1 MTKYNNSEF
10 FDFLIRKEIP
20 FECLEEDFANFAG
33 EDSFNSDI
41 AEKALEIAFDL
52 YPDKPGE
59 DEDDTME
66 KRHEFVDEFLE
77 YARCEVVKKW
87 ASNLGMYTKE
97 EAQANVD
104 TQRKVCKDYWTN
116 IFNKKMA
123 ENSLSDYNAGYDE
136 GVNDTLKK
144 FRNMSSYAHSKW
156 KREGDP
162 VPEKFDPCELD
173 IHYDSSMKNDSA
185 PSEYQP
191 QDSEDEAW
199 EQMRAMNNHHQDI

>member
-1 MTKYNNSEF
+1 MLQLKEGKCIMTKCYINKNF
-10 FDFLIRKEIP
+10 FDFIIRKDIP

-33 EDSFNSDI
+33 EDSFNSEV
-41 AEKALEIAFDL
+41 AEKALEIAFEL
-52 YPDKPGE
+52 YPDDQVGK
-59 DEDDTME
+59 DNDDLME
-66 KRHEFVDEFLE
+66 LRHEFVDEFLE
-77 YARCEVVKKW
+77 HARCEVVKKW

-97 EAQANVD
+97 EAQSNVD
-104 TQRKVCKDYWTN
+104 TQRKVCKEYWTN
-116 IFNKKMA
+116 VFNKKMA
-123 ENSLSDYNAGYDE
+123 ENSLNDYNAGYDE

-162 VPEKFDPCELD
+162 VPMKD
-173 IHYDSSMKNDSA
+173 DSS

-191 QDSEDEAW
+191 QNSEDEAW